1 MQRTLLKLKLSLNYP
16 MDMRNLTIEGRY
28 TIFKTLAIFEII
40 HLVLVRHVPNTSL
53 KHWMEFKE
61 SLLEKGEIHKKKIK
75 STDGSRN
82 FEKQGCANLTKCG
95 ILYYYTAFEIQV
107 VRASAIKW
115 EGIFWLFQFAS
126 AIHRQKGC
134 RKRSRN
140 LCILRRRWLRD
151 TSAFCQRLFVFLT
164 VKTTCST

>member
-1 MQRTLLKLKLSLNYP
+1 

-40 HLVLVRHVPNTSL
+40 HLVLVHHVPNTL
-53 KHWMEFKE
+53 LTHWMEFKE
-61 SLLEKGEIHKKKIK
+61 SLLEKGEIQKKIK
-75 STDGSRN
+75 SMGGSRN
-82 FEKQGCANLTKCG
+82 FEKQGCANFTKCG
-95 ILYYYTAFEIQV
+95 ILYYYTAFEVQV
-107 VRASAIKW
+107 ARKSAIKC

-126 AIHRQKGC
+126 AIHRQKDC

-140 LCILRRRWLRD
+140 LCILRWQWLRD